1 MQKHWNDLLKF
12 SDRREILDDKMDK
25 SIILIIIPTNNSQN
39 IEYYK
44 YINW

>member
-1 MQKHWNDLLKF
+1 MQKHLNDLLKF
-12 SDRREILDDKMDK
+12 SDRREILDDKMNK